1 MTSYSVTESPVED
14 ATLTGLE
21 GLGWQVAHGPDIAPD
36 APNAERDRCGQ
47 GGSGAPAAN
56 NRFDDLRQR
65 IVSFSYC
72 AWDLLSG

>member
-21 GLGWQVAHGPDIAPD
+21 GLGWQAAYGPDIAPD

-47 GGSGAPAAN
+47 GGPGAPAAGLPHLGLQ
-56 NRFDDLRQR
+56 RKKHLR
-65 IVSFSYC
+65 
-72 AWDLLSG
+72 